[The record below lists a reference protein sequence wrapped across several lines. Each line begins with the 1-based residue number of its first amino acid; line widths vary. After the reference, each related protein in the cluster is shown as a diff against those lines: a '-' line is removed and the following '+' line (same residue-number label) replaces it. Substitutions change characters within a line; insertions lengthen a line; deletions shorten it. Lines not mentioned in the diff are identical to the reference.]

1 VAVGGG
7 VFQRL
12 NRDGTPIALIL
23 DSFRQKSSDVVEY
36 KKWDHNQIPH
46 SRAASDYSPNL
57 SILLSE
63 GKENNNDPVT
73 NGERTPDSP

>member
-1 VAVGGG
+1 MG
-7 VFQRL
+7 L
-12 NRDGTPIALIL
+12 NQVLSEMEGLPGPL
-23 DSFRQKSSDVVEY
+23 
-36 KKWDHNQIPH
+36 KKKKKLYIFFFHVP
-46 SRAASDYSPNL
+46 SASDYSPNL